1 MFANTEKALNLF
13 AKKVINQSIRN
24 LEKGDHM
31 GSGELAR
38 SLDYN
43 VQVYPSG
50 AIELD
55 FFMADHGKFVDKGVK
70 GSSGKNAPDG
80 KRKGYKSPY
89 KFTGSNIKRGVVEK
103 WIKRKGIQGRHKKG
117 SKKGG
122 QFMKRKTLA
131 FLIGRSIA
139 LYGLPATR
147 FFSNAFRK
155 HYRGLPEEFTKAYAS
170 DVQKFLKFATNDY
183 LNKN

>member
-1 MFANTEKALNLF
+1 MYANTEKLLNLF

-24 LEKGDHM
+24 LQKGDHI
-31 GSGELAR
+31 GEGKLAE
-38 SLDYN
+38 SLNYN
-43 VQVYPSG
+43 VKVHTSG

-70 GSSGKNAPDG
+70 GSSGRNAPDG

-89 KFTGSNIKRGVVEK
+89 KFKKENIKRGVIES
-103 WIKRKGIQGRHKKG
+103 WIARKGIKGRQKKG
-117 SKKGG
+117 SSKGG

-147 FFSNAFRK
+147 FFSNAFRQ
-155 HYRGLPEEFTKAYAS
+155 HYRKLPKEFINAYAS

-183 LNKN
+183 IKQN